1 MTDIDFKQAVNSQ
14 AHTELSCE
22 KILGSELDLAAM
34 FSILTGAGR
43 QLKVVHDYLIVANAT
58 KGKREE
64 DGFVA
69 YRAGVSDFLDFI
81 TLAAKEHAD
90 KSQKQKQGSD
100 A

>member
-1 MTDIDFKQAVNSQ
+1 MADIDFKQAVNSST
-14 AHTELSCE
+14 HTELNYE
-22 KILGSELDLAAM
+22 KILGTELDLAAM

-43 QLKVVHDYLIVANAT
+43 QLKVVHDYLIVSHTT
-58 KGKREE
+58 KAQREE
-64 DGFVA
+64 DGFIA
-69 YRAGVSDFLDFI
+69 YRSGVSDFLDFI